1 MKRKQDDFL
10 EPDTKR
16 VRTDENTNENGV
28 QVLTKEQV
36 EHYLLLKMEILEH
49 ATSMLDKMVFKAEK
63 FFMSPTFGLDNPEK
77 LKIQDEAETTD
88 AKMDEEEDGSTKIT
102 YEFPKDT
109 FEDTEDVG
117 DEVFNN
123 EPTRDD
129 LLRLFYLL
137 PSLEEDA
144 QEINSVAEEYIDGI
158 TLHERAEDDEE
169 DILSEDDEDEPGRNE
184 PLFLSLIELL
194 ILADTS
200 QDENDIPKEQRV
212 EIEQVQHAL
221 LLRLLETMTQE
232 LEHAYETLDKR
243 DFLLMARIIPR
254 TVMDTLYWNE
264 SYDICEPS
272 QEEEDIEDE
281 CDSSEY
287 EEDEEAQEKTNNLNN
302 DNTLCASYSDDEKED
317 TAPIDN
323 NFIHGRLATP
333 QEMNI
338 IPFTTTNPK
347 VEDSNWMVKE
357 SFYQSIVMMLRT
369 AGVLFFQPKSSNSI
383 FVEGTIQLRFFVRR
397 ILEQILMDKQDQVG
411 EERHTITVENVLDAL
426 QKQDKVLY
434 LGHERSNKFKR
445 RKIDFVTTSMPVP
458 ALKSISLL
466 KLVAHSLKP
475 GHVEFKCGSYLLCIP
490 EFVIKKRCPSLYNEH
505 GEFEIKG
512 VPLENGT
519 YSQEPTHMI
528 YMAQS
533 LFSKQKP
540 IPGIVLPIH
549 IAQEDFCEKDNYGTL
564 SFYNDKETSDVTIS
578 TVNTVI
584 CAHKAILAE
593 ASSYFATLFDQDENS
608 NYYSLRDL
616 TTSGVVLETII
627 MSLYGKNID
636 SPLSKDD
643 SFELARVAFTIN
655 AQNINELSV
664 YAVSRV
670 INVECA
676 IEALKVAIAFE
687 SQALF
692 EIVDLFV
699 SANYDEIFDSDQY
712 DDIINKE
719 EKEYFCVRSTP
730 ITTENVVSKLVFF
743 RNLKLG
749 GLFASHVGKWFTECI
764 HFIAR
769 NMRQVRSTSD
779 NWDQISQTEMQFITS
794 IVEKRE
800 YNQDTEDDEEA
811 PWAFTHS
818 DQCGGDDDYHECD
831 NVGFLRNNGT
841 CRYCHSNCP
850 AHYDELF
857 MECLC
862 LWDCKYCG
870 EKNIPGCDREHLC
883 DELEADIKKTK
894 TKVDLW

>member
-16 VRTDENTNENGV
+16 VRTDETRNENGA
-28 QVLTKEQV
+28 QLLTKEQV
-36 EHYLLLKMEILEH
+36 EHYLQMKMEILEH
-49 ATSMLDKMVFKAEK
+49 ATSMLDKMVFKAEQ
-63 FFMSPTFGLDNPEK
+63 FYLSPNFGLDNAEK

-88 AKMDEEEDGSTKIT
+88 DKMDEEEDDSTKIT

-109 FEDTEDVG
+109 LEDTEDVG

-123 EPTRDD
+123 EPDRDD
-129 LLRLFYLL
+129 LLRLFCLL
-137 PSLEEDA
+137 PSLEDA
-144 QEINSVAEEYIDGI
+144 QEIDSVAEEYIDGI
-158 TLHERAEDDEE
+158 TLHERAEEDEE
-169 DILSEDDEDEPGRNE
+169 DVLSEDDEDEPGRNE

-194 ILADTS
+194 TLADTS
-200 QDENDIPKEQRV
+200 QDANDIPKEQRV

-243 DFLLMARIIPR
+243 DFLLMSRIIPR

-264 SYDICEPS
+264 SYDICETP
-272 QEEEDIEDE
+272 QEEEEMEDKY
-281 CDSSEY
+281 DSEY
-287 EEDEEAQEKTNNLNN
+287 EEEDEIQEKTNNLHD
-302 DNTLCASYSDDEKED
+302 DNTLCASYSDDENED

-323 NFIHGRLATP
+323 NFIQGRLATP

-347 VEDSNWMVKE
+347 VEDSNWMIKE

-426 QKQDKVLY
+426 QKQDKLLY
-434 LGHERSNKFKR
+434 LGHETSNEYKR
-445 RKIDFVTTSMPVP
+445 RKIAFVTTSMPLP
-458 ALKSISLL
+458 ALKSINLL
-466 KLVAHSLKP
+466 KLIVNSPKP
-475 GHVEFKCGSYLLCIP
+475 SHVEFKYGSYLQYIP
-490 EFVIKKRCPSLYNEH
+490 EFVIKKRCPRLYNEH

-528 YMAQS
+528 YMVQS

-540 IPGIVLPIH
+540 IPGVVLPIH
-549 IAQEDFCEKDNYGTL
+549 IAQEDFSEKNNYGTL

-578 TVNTVI
+578 TVDTVI
-584 CAHKAILAE
+584 YAHKAILAE

-608 NYYSLRDL
+608 NHHSLREL

-627 MSLYGKNID
+627 MSMYGKNTD

-655 AQNINELSV
+655 TKNINELSV

-676 IEALKVAIAFE
+676 IEALKVAIAFN
-687 SQALF
+687 SKALF
-692 EIVDLFV
+692 ELVELFV

-719 EKEYFCVRSTP
+719 EKEYFCERSTP
-730 ITTENVVSKLVFF
+730 ITTENVVSKLIFF

-749 GLFASHVGKWFTECI
+749 GLYASHVGKWFTECI
-764 HFIAR
+764 LFIAR
-769 NMRQVRSTSD
+769 NMRQVHSASD
-779 NWDQISQTEMQFITS
+779 NWDQISQTEMQTITS

-800 YNQDTEDDEEA
+800 YNKDTEDDEEV

-818 DQCGGDDDYHECD
+818 DQCGGDDNNHECD
-831 NVGFLRNNGT
+831 NVGFLRNDGT

-850 AHYDELF
+850 SHYDKLF

-894 TKVDLW
+894 TKDDLW